1 MCLPLSINTSGG
13 LVLLYSVASGDW
25 FLSYSSTA
33 GDQSLMKLFTSGTLA
48 IIARASSASYWWVW
62 RTKLLC

>member
-1 MCLPLSINTSGG
+1 MFLPLSMNTSGG

-25 FLSYSSTA
+25 FLSYSSTV
-33 GDQSLMKLFTSGTLA
+33 GDQSLLKLFTSGTLT
-48 IIARASSASYWWVW
+48 IIARASSAPYWWVW